1 MVQRKSARRVRQAIN
16 ALVRRF
22 QLAERADVACCGTTV
37 AQAATLQALASY
49 GDLRSSDLC
58 RHLGIA
64 PSTLTRNLDR
74 LEGRGL
80 IRRAADPTDRRV
92 ARVHLTDSGVEAAR
106 EIDAAELEFIGE
118 VLAHLE
124 AAGVTNVVP
133 VLEALE
139 AAVRSASE
147 RCCPGAYDDSAM
159 IRET

>member
-1 MVQRKSARRVRQAIN
+1 MVQRKSARRLRRAIN
-16 ALVRRF
+16 VLVRRF

-49 GDLRSSDLC
+49 GDVRSSDLR

-80 IRRAADPTDRRV
+80 IRRAADTTDRRV
-92 ARVHLTDSGVEAAR
+92 ARVQLTEAGVEAAR
-106 EIDAAELEFIGE
+106 EIDGAELEFIGD
-118 VLAHLE
+118 VLDHLE
-124 AAGVTNVVP
+124 AAGVSDVVP
-133 VLEALE
+133 VLEALV

-147 RCCPGAYDDSAM
+147 RCCPGAYDGRAM
-159 IRET
+159 IGET